1 MATVTIN
8 IPDDKVP
15 LVRDAMWFL
24 YQCPVNEDGK
34 YKYTKAQW
42 AKESFVRLIRRD
54 VHRYMVRQAQ
64 IDAEQGIVKDDTVA
78 G

>member
-8 IPDDKVP
+8 IPDDKVK

-24 YQCPVNEDGK
+24 YPCPVNEDGK
-34 YKYTKAQW
+34 YQYTNAQW
-42 AKESFVRLIRRD
+42 VKESVVRLIRRD

-64 IDAEQGIVKDDTVA
+64 IDAEQVIVKDDTVA

>member
-8 IPDDKVP
+8 IPDDKVK
-15 LVRDAMWFL
+15 LVMDAMWFL
-24 YQCPVNEDGK
+24 YPCPVNEDGTYQ
-34 YKYTKAQW
+34 YKKAQW
-42 AKESFVRLIRRD
+42 AKESVVRLIRRD